1 MFIDLQNYKL
11 SLNNLLN
18 YLRPFKRITNFN
30 NLSFELPLSV
40 FIFLIF
46 LKLLSSKRMN
56 LFYIILLIILPI
68 CCYILI
74 HKIII
79 EKYYEVGFIRFRTL
93 LFYDFFRLFFCSF
106 LPFVLFSYMS
116 FIIKLKSTIGLL
128 TNVLALLYSTYIAG
142 KLLTEYLLSI
152 SALNKDGFKI
162 FLNSLKKDKSQIYF
176 IYLVIYYLISHILN
190 L

>member
-1 MFIDLQNYKL
+1 MFIDLRNYRL

-18 YLRPFKRITNFN
+18 YLRPFKKIKNFN
-30 NLSFELPLSV
+30 TLSFELPLSV

-56 LFYIILLIILPI
+56 FFYIILLIILPI

-79 EKYYEVGFIRFRTL
+79 EKYYEIGFIRNGTL
-93 LFYDFFRLFFCSF
+93 LIYDFVRLFFCAF
-106 LPFVLFSYMS
+106 LPFVLFSYMT
-116 FIIKLKSTIGLL
+116 FIIKLKSTIGFISNCLSI
-128 TNVLALLYSTYIAG
+128 LYSAYIAA

-152 SALNKDGFKI
+152 SFINKDGLKIFGKALNKDKA
-162 FLNSLKKDKSQIYF
+162 KIYF